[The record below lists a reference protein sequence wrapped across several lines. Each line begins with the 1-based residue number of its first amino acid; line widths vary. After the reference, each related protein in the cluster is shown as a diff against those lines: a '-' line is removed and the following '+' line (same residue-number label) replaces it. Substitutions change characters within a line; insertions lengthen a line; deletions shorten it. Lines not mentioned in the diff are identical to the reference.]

1 MPLGG
6 GKGGH
11 LLLMHLEQDVKTG
24 TEGQASAIEGEGES
38 AQKLLELAIPPH
50 GNRTWMAVVGG
61 AGSELLVWESGWV
74 GEGGWAGL
82 GQTLTRDPREDSRPR
97 AVEQC
102 PRESWVGPRP
112 QEAAAVSSLAWACP
126 RGTRR
131 PAWPGKR
138 MVISREGD
146 PGAGEE
152 VRARTDAGEGRRRE
166 ALPLNKEQ
174 KSQASWGPGA
184 RVPAGGQA
192 EATPRAAVRCGQ
204 VDSQA
209 VPLPSDPQGQPGG

>member
-1 MPLGG
+1 M
-6 GKGGH
+6 
-11 LLLMHLEQDVKTG
+11 KTG

-146 PGAGEE
+146 PRAGEE

-174 KSQASWGPGA
+174 KSQCFLGA
-184 RVPAGGQA
+184 KCQGACGRTSRGHP
-192 EATPRAAVRCGQ
+192 PSSRAMWSG
-204 VDSQA
+204 
-209 VPLPSDPQGQPGG
+209 